1 MSHALAWQVTSRPQP
16 GLSPTLPDSVPG
28 ALPNVDS
35 PMLVQPHTLMSEAQ
49 AILLAVQ
56 LQASDADGWTYE
68 AVPVDPSS
76 DSTLYRILIKD
87 DAGHVVGF
95 L

>member
-1 MSHALAWQVTSRPQP
+1 MSHALAWQAPSRPLP
-16 GLSPTLPDSVPG
+16 SLSPPLPDSEPA
-28 ALPNVDS
+28 ALPTVDS
-35 PMLVQPHTLMSEAQ
+35 TMLVHHTLMSEAQ
-49 AILLAVQ
+49 ALLLAVQ

-68 AVPVDPSS
+68 AVPVDPLN
-76 DSTLYRILIKD
+76 DSTLYRVLIKD